1 MPQIGS
7 EQKPMMIGS
16 KKRGK
21 VLGMTG
27 GFYKP
32 ENKKKYDDNYD
43 RILGEKKMKHGDKKK
58 RSIYGRHGSKAQ
70 ALCSWRQ
77 SWLRKC
83 ERHGKPA

>member
-43 RILGEKKMKHGDKKK
+43 RIFGRKKDALRDK
-58 RSIYGRHGSKAQ
+58 A
-70 ALCSWRQ
+70 
-77 SWLRKC
+77 
-83 ERHGKPA
+83 

>member
-7 EQKPMMIGS
+7 EQKPTTIGS

-43 RILGEKKMKHGDKKK
+43 RIFGRKKDVHPLH
-58 RSIYGRHGSKAQ
+58 RRR
-70 ALCSWRQ
+70 L
-77 SWLRKC
+77 LV
-83 ERHGKPA
+83 

>member
-32 ENKKKYDDNYD
+32 ENKKKLPKNYNQKNTNYKTT
-43 RILGEKKMKHGDKKK
+43 L
-58 RSIYGRHGSKAQ
+58 
-70 ALCSWRQ
+70 
-77 SWLRKC
+77 
-83 ERHGKPA
+83 P